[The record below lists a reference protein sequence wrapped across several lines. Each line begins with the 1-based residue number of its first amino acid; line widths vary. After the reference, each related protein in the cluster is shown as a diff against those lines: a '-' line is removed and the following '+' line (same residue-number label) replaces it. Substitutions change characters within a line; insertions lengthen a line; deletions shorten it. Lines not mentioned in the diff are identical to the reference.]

1 MKGGSKEYRDSKL
14 TNKWICWGY
23 LGSFCRI
30 TFVLKS
36 FEFPFCFFFF
46 IVFLM
51 FIWTAVN
58 RNKLRYV
65 QLSQERHMIQG
76 ANVPG
81 TAVQLQW
88 SNARV
93 LCTALESISE
103 KWGKKDLAKTTPK
116 RKKTRKREANKQRA
130 ASHLELRWK
139 GAAKKIAKVAN
150 EYAEDVGVSFL
161 CFRFHGVLNVHLNCG
176 ESE

>member
-1 MKGGSKEYRDSKL
+1 MKGGCKENRDS
-14 TNKWICWGY
+14 NEWICWGY

-51 FIWTAVN
+51 FIWTALN
-58 RNKLRYV
+58 RNTLRYV

-88 SNARV
+88 SGAGFRAKEAPLSNLNFFVKNCWNFCWFFENFCKFCQNFADFLLNFDQSFSGFFQNAAIFTLHTFLFFNV
-93 LCTALESISE
+93 ISL
-103 KWGKKDLAKTTPK
+103 KL
-116 RKKTRKREANKQRA
+116 
-130 ASHLELRWK
+130 S
-139 GAAKKIAKVAN
+139 
-150 EYAEDVGVSFL
+150 S
-161 CFRFHGVLNVHLNCG
+161 
-176 ESE
+176 